1 MARNGGKPKPRKP
14 TTQKDPNAAR
24 KAAFLKALSQGVSI
38 TGSAKAAGVDRTTVY
53 QWRDLD
59 EAFAAG
65 WDQALEAGA
74 DALEDALTT
83 HAERLTKTPEMVD
96 GSNVTAAIFML
107 KGRRPEKYRENHRVS
122 HEGQLA
128 VSHTA
133 TEDLLSELAKLAS
146 GGPTKGDT

>member
-1 MARNGGKPKPRKP
+1 VARNGRKAGP
-14 TTQKDPNAAR
+14 QKATAQKDPNAEH

-38 TGSAKAAGVDRTTVY
+38 TGSAKAANIDRVTAY
-53 QWRDLD
+53 RWRDLA

-107 KGRRPEKYRENHRVS
+107 KGRRPEKYRENHKHS
-122 HEGQLA
+122 HEGNVA

-133 TEDLLSELAKLAS
+133 TEELLGELAKLAS
-146 GGPTKGDT
+146 GGPPKGDT